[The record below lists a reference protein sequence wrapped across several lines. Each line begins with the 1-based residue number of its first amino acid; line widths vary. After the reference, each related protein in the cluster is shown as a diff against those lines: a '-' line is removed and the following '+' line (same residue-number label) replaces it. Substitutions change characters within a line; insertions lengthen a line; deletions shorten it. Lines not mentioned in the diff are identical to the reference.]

1 MPDNPGINQ
10 RALLELFNIIN
21 QRQLD
26 WDYTVVVS
34 VMEVYNENIRDLLAA
49 NHTEKMDVKQGPDGV
64 YVPGLTQVSVTCLE
78 EVNEVNPFS
87 ISSLDSHVAKY
98 LIGPTPP

>member
-10 RALLELFNIIN
+10 RALSELFNIIN

-34 VMEVYNENIRDLLAA
+34 VLEVYNESIRDLLAA

-78 EVNEVNPFS
+78 EVNEVC
-87 ISSLDSHVAKY
+87 K
-98 LIGPTPP
+98 PPMWQARTFCLYVLLRPML

>member
-1 MPDNPGINQ
+1 MPENPGINQ
-10 RALLELFNIIN
+10 RALLELFNVID

-26 WDYTVVVS
+26 WDYTVIVS

-64 YVPGLTQVSVTCLE
+64 YVPRLTQVSVTCLE
-78 EVNEVNPFS
+78 EVNEVCM
-87 ISSLDSHVAKY
+87 
-98 LIGPTPP
+98 